1 MAELDLNL
9 LKVIEALEEERSVSR
24 AAAKLDKSQP
34 AVSAALGKLRKYFDD
49 PLFLRAGNLMQ
60 PTPRAAAIVSAARSI
75 MGIVDT
81 EIVSTP
87 VFDAAASDRAIRLAL
102 SDVGEVVFL
111 PTLLRRV
118 RELMPRAAV
127 CSVSLPAS
135 EVIHDLEK
143 GGVDLAV
150 GYFPDLGKSSFFQ
163 QTLFT
168 DSFACLIRADHPIT
182 AGKLTIKQFV
192 ELEHAVVRVESRTEE
207 VMERYLARK
216 KIQRRIV
223 LTTPHFASMPI
234 IVAQSDLLVTVP
246 EPLARYFAHAST
258 NLRVVG
264 LPFEPPRIELKQF
277 WHRKFHRDPRNRW
290 LRALIYKMFQT
301 QREGSTAPRAQA
313 GTKLTPAGTGSA

>member
-1 MAELDLNL
+1 MTELDLNL
-9 LKVIEALEEERSVSR
+9 LKVIDALEEERSVSR

-49 PLFLRAGNLMQ
+49 PLFLRTGNLMQ
-60 PTPRAAAIVSAARSI
+60 PTPRAAAIFGAARSI
-75 MGIVDT
+75 LGIVDS

-87 VFDAAASDRAIRLAL
+87 VFDAAASDRPISLAL

-111 PTLLRRV
+111 PMLLRKV

-135 EVIHDLEK
+135 EVMHDLER

-182 AGKLTIKQFV
+182 ANRLTIKQFLQ
-192 ELEHAVVRVESRTEE
+192 LEHAVVRVESRTEE

-216 KIQRRIV
+216 KIQRRVV
-223 LTTPHFASMPI
+223 LTTPHYASTPI
-234 IVAQSDLLVTVP
+234 IVAQSDLVVTVP
-246 EPLARYFAHAST
+246 EPLARYFAGASA

-290 LRALIYKMFQT
+290 LRALIYKMFQNKREPALANHE
-301 QREGSTAPRAQA
+301 QRLVIRRSP
-313 GTKLTPAGTGSA
+313 P